1 MFRYILIG
9 ILCGFAISCQSD
21 CKENAPLPLSFNL
34 QFVDSQGN
42 DVYYTKVEKT
52 DSLKAFYKYNRKKQF
67 VSLRA
72 TVQKKDSTQYKID
85 MMPLLREAYKFR
97 LDTVFLSIKSTDIDT
112 VLVRIVKE
120 ESECYSTIYRFEK
133 LVFNGRKLSG
143 TDNLYKIEKLVFNG
157 KKLSGTDNLY
167 KIEK

>member
-9 ILCGFAISCQSD
+9 ILCGFAISCQSN
-21 CKENAPLPLSFNL
+21 CEESAPLPLSFNL
-34 QFVDSQGN
+34 QFVDKDGN
-42 DVYYTKVEKT
+42 DVYYKKTEKI

-72 TVQKKDSTQYKID
+72 TLQKEDSTQYKID
-85 MMPLLREAYKFR
+85 MMPLLRKAYEFR
-97 LDTVFLSIKSTDIDT
+97 LDTVFLSIKSTDVDT
-112 VLVRIVKE
+112 VLVHIVKQ
-120 ESECYSTIYRFEK
+120 ESECYSTIYRF
-133 LVFNGRKLSG
+133 
-143 TDNLYKIEKLVFNG
+143 EKLVFNG